1 MSDAVN
7 ASRVRKFPAKP
18 DNVCFGCGGA
28 NTAGMKLEFEAD
40 LETGRVTGRFKIGK
54 DFQGSMGMLHGGI
67 TALLMDEAMGK
78 VCALSNVRAVT
89 AELSVKYLRPIQ
101 VDQEIVVEA
110 FQVKRE
116 GRDMYHEG
124 TISNTAG
131 KVLARGLGRF
141 VVINPEDFPKR
152 DS

>member
-1 MSDAVN
+1 MSGTI
-7 ASRVRKFPAKP
+7 RKFPAKA

-28 NTAGMKLEFEAD
+28 NSAGMKLEFEAD
-40 LETGRVTGRFKIGK
+40 TETGRVTGRFKIGK

-67 TALLMDEAMGK
+67 IALLMDEAMGK
-78 VCALSNVRAVT
+78 VCRLSEVRAVT
-89 AELSVKYLRPIQ
+89 AELSIKYLRPIR
-101 VDQEIVVEA
+101 VEQEIVVEA

-124 TISNTAG
+124 TISDSTG
-131 KVLARGLGRF
+131 KVLARGTGRF
-141 VVINPEDFPKR
+141 VVINPTDFAKR

>member
-1 MSDAVN
+1 MSN
-7 ASRVRKFPAKP
+7 AMSESVRKFPAKP

-28 NTAGMKLEFEAD
+28 NAAGLKLEFEANA
-40 LETGRVTGRFKIGK
+40 ETGRVTGRFKIAK
-54 DFQGSMGMLHGGI
+54 EFQGSMGMLHGGI
-67 TALLMDEAMGK
+67 IALLMDEAMGK
-78 VCALSNVRAVT
+78 VCRLSDVRAVT

-101 VDQEIVVEA
+101 VEQEIVVEA

-124 TISNTAG
+124 TISDVRG
-131 KVLARGLGRF
+131 KVLARGSGRF
-141 VVINPEDFPKR
+141 VVINPADFAKR

>member
-1 MSDAVN
+1 MSDAT
-7 ASRVRKFPAKP
+7 SESVRKFPAKP

-28 NTAGMKLEFEAD
+28 NAVGLKLEFEANT
-40 LETGRVTGRFKIGK
+40 ETGRVTGRFKIAK

-67 TALLMDEAMGK
+67 IALLMDEAMGK
-78 VCALSNVRAVT
+78 VCRLSDVRAVT

-101 VDQEIVVEA
+101 VEQEIVVEA

-116 GRDMYHEG
+116 GRDMFHEG
-124 TISNTAG
+124 TISDVRG
-131 KVLARGLGRF
+131 KVLARGAGRF
-141 VVINPEDFPKR
+141 VVINPADFAKR